1 MPFLNRFSEPEHY
14 YSVAFHECIHSTG
27 LSSRLKRDGII
38 KRASFGDETY
48 SKEELVAEMGTAM
61 LCHHVGISQTIDNSA
76 AYINDWLQAL
86 KNDKNLVVRA
96 PSQAQKAF
104 DYMIGKSVS
113 QAKEQEK
120 EKGSS
125 C

>member
-1 MPFLNRFSEPEHY
+1 MPSLNRFSEPEHY
-14 YSVAFHECIHSTG
+14 YSIIFHECIYSTG

-38 KRASFGDETY
+38 KRASFWDETY
-48 SKEELVAEMGTAM
+48 SKEELVAEMG
-61 LCHHVGISQTIDNSA
+61 GISQTIDNSA
-76 AYINDWLQAL
+76 AYINDWLQVL

-96 PSQAQKAF
+96 ASQAQKAF
-104 DYMIGKSVS
+104 DYMIGKTVS
-113 QAKEQEK
+113 QVKEQEK

>member
-14 YSVAFHECIHSTG
+14 YSIVFHECIHSTG
-27 LSSRLKRDGII
+27 LSSRLKR
-38 KRASFGDETY
+38 DETY

-61 LCHHVGISQTIDNSA
+61 LCHHVGTSQTIDNSA

-96 PSQAQKAF
+96 ASQAQKVF
-104 DYMIGKSVS
+104 DYMIGKTVS
-113 QAKEQEK
+113 QAKE
-120 EKGSS
+120 
-125 C
+125 

>member
-1 MPFLNRFSEPEHY
+1 MSFLNKFSEPEHY

-27 LSSRLKRDGII
+27 HTSRLKRDGII

-48 SKEELVAEMGTAM
+48 SKEELVAEMGAAM

-76 AYINDWLQAL
+76 AYIFGWLQAL
-86 KNDKNLVVRA
+86 KNDKNLVVQAASR
-96 PSQAQKAF
+96 AQKAF
-104 DYMIGKSVS
+104 DYMIGNTVS

-120 EKGSS
+120 REE
-125 C
+125 